1 MPTYGAGEAEGE
13 TNIESGLIK
22 RQKEVTHYDIAW
34 TIHLELSIWA
44 SLSYKVVN
52 PVSYFSE
59 CWTTPFSILISGHI
73 FSYF

>member
-34 TIHLELSIWA
+34 TIHLELSI
-44 SLSYKVVN
+44 
-52 PVSYFSE
+52 
-59 CWTTPFSILISGHI
+59 
-73 FSYF
+73 